1 MSKTISGDIKLGVS
15 LETKSIKQSLQ
26 SIRKTVYEA
35 FGGADAKGL
44 EKQIK
49 DTNRA
54 IKQQEKNIEKV
65 KQKLDELN
73 STDGTPK
80 SITEMSKELQSLE
93 KELKKTDAE
102 FEKLSSEQT
111 ALASRKVDGLSMEQ
125 SLDSEQYARFQELD
139 KMIIQ
144 NGQHTAELQ
153 DRISKLKAKISKLK
167 ANPNLTEEG
176 KKYNAELKKATVELE
191 NQKRKLAELENQQ
204 SRTSD
209 SSVRLGKSVSQFNK
223 RLFSLTQSALI
234 FSVVTK
240 ALTTLRQAF
249 GKALMSNKQ
258 FANSVAQIKANL
270 LTAFMPIYQIV
281 LPALQA
287 LMNILAKV
295 TAYIAQFISLITG
308 KSVDASKKAAN
319 ALYKQAAASG
329 AAGGAAK
336 DAAKETEKSTLAFDE
351 LNTISS
357 GADTNTSSGGGG
369 GGEAIKDL
377 ETSLGDG
384 GELPPFLADLAL
396 TIKDVF
402 FTWGDDM
409 TAESITE
416 KIITLA
422 FSATGGILGFMV
434 GGTKGAKIGIF
445 LGAALSLLV
454 NSVIFDHDGKL
465 EATEIVK
472 LIATLLNGICGAV
485 IGFTL
490 GGPVGAVIGLTIST
504 GLGLLISE
512 FMLDYGE
519 KLTQVDILQL
529 VVAGLTAIA
538 GGILGFIVGG
548 PAGMA
553 IGIMAGAYLGLVLG
567 DVTGDKDGNIT
578 KDTIWQLIKNLI
590 APLAGG
596 VVGAV
601 FGGPAGAAVGFVVG
615 CILNLVFKQ
624 LEAEQWF
631 TKEKWSTL
639 WDDVRQ
645 WFSDGWKSITDWWS
659 KTGICIWYKESV
671 KPWFTKEKWVTLW
684 NDVKQW
690 FSDGWK
696 SISDWWNDSAISQW
710 FKSDGAIGKWF
721 TWEAWQQ
728 LWADLCTWFGDG
740 FGNIK
745 TWMDENTF
753 SKWFASDG
761 VIGQWFTWDKWK
773 TLFTKLKTAFNMGF
787 KDAAN
792 AGIDMIERMVNRMID
807 LLNCIKFTVP
817 DWVPGLG
824 GKSWGINL
832 DHIDLPHLAQG
843 AVIPA
848 NREFLAV
855 LGDQKRGTNIEA
867 PADLIKQ
874 MVNEALEERGY
885 SDNQTININFTGNLA
900 QLARVL
906 KPQLDKEAT
915 RKGVKLVKGGA
926 Y

>member
-1 MSKTISGDIKLGVS
+1 MIAVSKTISGDIKLGVS

-80 SITEMSKELQSLE
+80 SITEMSKELQSFE

-357 GADTNTSSGGGG
+357 GADTDTSSGGG

-377 ETSLGDG
+377 ETSIGDG
-384 GELPPFLADLAL
+384 GELPPFLSDLAL

-402 FTWGDDM
+402 FTWGEDM

-465 EATEIVK
+465 SASEILNLLST
-472 LIATLLNGICGAV
+472 LITAACGGIIGFKIGGAV
-485 IGFTL
+485 
-490 GGPVGAVIGLTIST
+490 
-504 GLGLLISE
+504 
-512 FMLDYGE
+512 
-519 KLTQVDILQL
+519 
-529 VVAGLTAIA
+529 
-538 GGILGFIVGG
+538 
-548 PAGMA
+548 
-553 IGIMAGAYLGLVLG
+553 
-567 DVTGDKDGNIT
+567 
-578 KDTIWQLIKNLI
+578 
-590 APLAGG
+590 GG
-596 VVGAV
+596 V
-601 FGGPAGAAVGFVVG
+601 AGAAIGLVIG
-615 CILNLVFKQ
+615 CLLTLAFKQ
-624 LEAEQWF
+624 LEADQWF
-631 TKEKWSTL
+631 TKEKWVTL
-639 WDDVRQ
+639 WNDVKQ
-645 WFSDGWKSITDWWS
+645 WFSDGWKSISDWWS

-728 LWADLCTWFGDG
+728 LWAELCTWFSYG

-745 TWMDENTF
+745 TWVDENTF

-761 VIGQWFTWDKWK
+761 VIGQWFTWGKWK

-807 LLNCIKFTVP
+807 LLNCIKYTAP
-817 DWVPGLG
+817 DWVPGIG

-832 DHIDLPHLAQG
+832 DHVDLPHLAQG

-855 LGDQKRGTNIEA
+855 LGDQKHGTNIES